1 VGVSHPSFLQA
12 LSDDDVLH
20 GLAQLVAQSR
30 RDEAALVAHLAEFDA
45 RRLYARFASPSL
57 FAYCTEILRCSEA
70 EAFLRIAAARA
81 SRKHPVL
88 LEMLGDGR
96 LHLSGIERLAPH
108 LDGPNRD
115 ELLVRAAG
123 RTKRQI
129 EELVAELAPRPDA
142 PERIRKLPG
151 PRRLLAEPAEP
162 TAASTAAPGAVPAS
176 DDGGR
181 PAARPPSLALRPDG
195 VARPLAATAAS
206 RLPEEPRAERVVPL
220 SPDRYK
226 VQFTASATLRD
237 KLERLQAMM
246 RDAQQDARLEAVIE
260 AAVEEKLARL
270 EARRRGATNKPRSTA
285 PSTDGQ
291 PPSGRYIPLA
301 IRRVVWARDGGRCRF
316 VDEDGRRCTAR
327 RGLEIHHVH
336 PFAMGGGHNDRN
348 LRLYCG
354 THNRHVA
361 EIDYGRRAG
370 RPTSPDGGAGAPARW
385 ASGRG
390 RGCGNCWEPRQS
402 PMFRFGHEGSR
413 TRSMTERAEDGQPR
427 RQGRRGGRPRDPRE
441 ERPRRR
447 PPWSRYCFLREAAR
461 REPGSGSW

>member
-1 VGVSHPSFLQA
+1 MGVSNTSLLHA
-12 LSDDDVLH
+12 LSDDDVLR
-20 GLAQLVAQSR
+20 GLAQLVAQAR
-30 RDEAALVAHLAEFDA
+30 RNEAALVAHLAEFDA

-57 FAYCTEILRCSEA
+57 FAYCTEILHCSEA

-81 SRKHPVL
+81 YRKHPVL
-88 LEMLGDGR
+88 LEMLADGR

-129 EELVAELAPRPDA
+129 EELVAEVAPRPDV

-151 PRRLLAEPAEP
+151 PRRLLAESAVP
-162 TAASTAAPGAVPAS
+162 TAAPGAVPGS

-181 PAARPPSLALRPDG
+181 PAAGPPSLALRPDG
-195 VARPLAATAAS
+195 VARPLAATAAP
-206 RLPEEPRAERVVPL
+206 RLPEEPRAERVLPL
-220 SPDRYK
+220 SPQRYK

-246 RDAQQDARLEAVIE
+246 RDARQDARLEAVIE

-270 EARRRGATNKPRSTA
+270 EARRRGATSKPRAGA
-285 PSTDGQ
+285 PSSDGR
-291 PPSGRYIPLA
+291 PPSGRYIKAAL
-301 IRRVVWARDGGRCRF
+301 RRVVWARDEGRCRF

-336 PFAMGGGHNDRN
+336 PFAMGGDHGDRN

-354 THNRHVA
+354 THNRYAA
-361 EIDYGRRAG
+361 ETDYGRRAG
-370 RPTSPDGGAGAPARW
+370 RPTDGAAGA
-385 ASGRG
+385 SG
-390 RGCGNCWEPRQS
+390 
-402 PMFRFGHEGSR
+402 
-413 TRSMTERAEDGQPR
+413 
-427 RQGRRGGRPRDPRE
+427 
-441 ERPRRR
+441 
-447 PPWSRYCFLREAAR
+447 
-461 REPGSGSW
+461 